1 MSYFKITVLVIDQL
15 LKLDM
20 LLFLFVLIKSH
31 VRP

>member
-15 LKLDM
+15 LKLGM